1 VVIFLPPDN
10 HFRQD
15 EDESVNLPT
24 RKGPVRLEGGY
35 HATSEARQ
43 GSGCAA
49 PAIPLGSYRL
59 THTVDSP
66 FNSLRDLLREIRQDP
81 ILKSYWELSRKFV
94 IYLNQ
99 MDKACFIV
107 SGFDQLKNKS
117 ASNVGKYIHRWTPIY
132 QKRLMAK
139 LYQLDGWWK
148 EHKGPVTLLTL
159 TTYQAGEYSQAIKG
173 EKVSIEDGFLLL
185 KDGWNKLS
193 KILRKYIQDLTYI
206 WVIEPHSSGYPHF
219 HVIVFADIPQFLQ
232 DKIKQLWSE
241 KYKVGSEKHGVD
253 FSTRI
258 PDENINSLR
267 NYLMK
272 YIGKGF
278 VITNTKFSETFW
290 TKEQLVFNAL
300 VWKNKYR
307 TFQPSQKLQQIM
319 RYDYDQDRSVWWHT
333 GESEFEN
340 NSTLD
345 RDRHIIWERFKF
357 PTWLTFREL
366 N

>member
-1 VVIFLPPDN
+1 VIFLLPDN

-15 EDESVNLPT
+15 EDEFVNLPT
-24 RKGPVRLEGGY
+24 RKEPVRLEGGY

-66 FNSLRDLLREIRQDP
+66 FNSFPDLLRQIRQDP
-81 ILKSYWELSRKFV
+81 ILKSYWELSRNFT

-107 SGFDQLKNKS
+107 SGFDQRKNKS
-117 ASNVGKYIHRWTPIY
+117 ASSVGKYVHRWTQIY
-132 QKRLMAK
+132 RKRLMAK
-139 LYQLDGWWK
+139 LYLLDEWWK

-159 TTYQAGEYSQAIKG
+159 TTYQAGEYSQSIKG
-173 EKVSIEDGFLLL
+173 KIVSIEDGFQLL
-185 KDGWNKLS
+185 KDGWDKLS

-206 WVIEPHSSGYPHF
+206 WVIEPHASGYPHF
-219 HVIVFADIPQFLQ
+219 HVIVFAEIPEPLQ

-241 KYKVGSEKHGVD
+241 KYQVGSEIHGVD
-253 FSTRI
+253 FSTKI
-258 PDENINSLR
+258 PKEDINSLR
-267 NYLMK
+267 NYMMK
-272 YIGKGF
+272 YIAKGF
-278 VITNTKFSETFW
+278 VITDTKFSETFW

-300 VWKNKYR
+300 IWKNGYR
-307 TFQPSQKLQQIM
+307 SFQPSRKLQQIM
-319 RYDYDQDRSVWWHT
+319 RYSQERDNAVYWHT
-333 GESEFEN
+333 GESEYEN
-340 NSTLD
+340 NSTSE
-345 RDRHIIWERFKF
+345 RERHLIWERYKI
-357 PTWLTFREL
+357 PKWLPFREL